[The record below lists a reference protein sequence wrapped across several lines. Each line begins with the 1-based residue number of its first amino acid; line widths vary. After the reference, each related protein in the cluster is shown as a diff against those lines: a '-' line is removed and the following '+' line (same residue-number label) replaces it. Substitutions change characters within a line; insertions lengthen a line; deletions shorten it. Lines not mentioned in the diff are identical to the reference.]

1 MSDALNE
8 EKISSEQVFGG
19 KLLEVY
25 CDAVRLP
32 GGGEAN
38 REWIDHPGAA
48 AVVPLF
54 EDGTTLLVRQHRYA
68 AGRTFLEVPAGK
80 IDRDGEDPAEVARR
94 ELKEETG
101 CAAERIER
109 VGQAYPCIGYSN
121 EVIHFFVARGLTR
134 GEQDLGDTEFIE
146 VVPISFEEAAEKA
159 RRGELLDMKTVAAL
173 FYAETYLQRQKEEI
187 AEEKLR

>member
-1 MSDALNE
+1 MSDALKE
-8 EKISSEQVFGG
+8 ETLKSEQVFGG

-25 CDAVRLP
+25 RDAVRLP
-32 GGGEAN
+32 NGKESA

-80 IDRDGEDPAEVARR
+80 IDHEGEEPAEVARR
-94 ELKEETG
+94 ELEEETG

-109 VGQAYPCIGYSN
+109 VGTAYPCIGYSN
-121 EVIHFFVARGLTR
+121 ETIHFFVARGLTR

-146 VVPISFEEAAEKA
+146 IVPISFEEATEKA
-159 RRGELLDMKTVAAL
+159 RRGELMDMKTVAAL
-173 FYAETYLQRQKEEI
+173 FYTEAYLQRQKEEI